1 MMFSQLK
8 QYYEDYLQLLPDA
21 ELEPYLQGVRA
32 IQGMRAGSAMPAPI
46 LLEFWH
52 KLLGKPLQ
60 MGYSA
65 TEAGGLMSALLNVAS
80 ALVSVRENNISGGSN
95 ADIWV

>member
-1 MMFSQLK
+1 
-8 QYYEDYLQLLPDA
+8 
-21 ELEPYLQGVRA
+21 
-32 IQGMRAGSAMPAPI
+32 MPAPV

-52 KLLGKPLQ
+52 KLLGQPLQ

-80 ALVSVRENNISGGSN
+80 AKVIHRDKTN
-95 ADIWV
+95 